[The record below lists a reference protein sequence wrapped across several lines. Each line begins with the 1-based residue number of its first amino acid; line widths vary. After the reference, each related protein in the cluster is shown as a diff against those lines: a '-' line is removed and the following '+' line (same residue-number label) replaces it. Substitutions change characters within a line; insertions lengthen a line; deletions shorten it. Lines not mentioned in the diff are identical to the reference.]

1 MRHRRDNSLGGKRVR
16 IPPFSAENLHRFAL
30 KRAGKNT
37 ILPSLCFL
45 AIQLVPNGDKIFIPG
60 LAEKMKR
67 SLPGKADRLLPHAR
81 YFASNEALNS
91 SMLTTLTFGNTTDF
105 NTEKCESWVI
115 R

>member
-1 MRHRRDNSLGGKRVR
+1 LD
-16 IPPFSAENLHRFAL
+16 RFAL
-30 KRAGKNT
+30 KWAGKET
-37 ILPSLCFL
+37 IRPSLCFL
-45 AIQLVPNGDKIFIPG
+45 AIQLSPSGDKIFIPG

-67 SLPGKADRLLPHAR
+67 LLPFKADRLPTYAR

-105 NTEKCESWVI
+105 NTEKCESLVI